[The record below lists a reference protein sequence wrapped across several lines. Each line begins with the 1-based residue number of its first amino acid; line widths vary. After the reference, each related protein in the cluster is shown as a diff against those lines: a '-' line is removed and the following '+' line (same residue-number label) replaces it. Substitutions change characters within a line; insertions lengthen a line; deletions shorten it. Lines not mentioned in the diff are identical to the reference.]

1 MASPTHIEQHP
12 DLVELRMRYDELA
25 QRPALQVL
33 EGLSFLA
40 GLFVA
45 ASPWIVGFAGLTT
58 LAATNFIVGGALAL
72 LAIAFASAYGR
83 THGIAWVTPALGV
96 WTIIAPWVVSGHVY
110 TMRSILSNVIAGAL
124 VLVLGLITAMLG
136 SRGGRLTSGARG
148 R

>member
-12 DLVELRMRYDELA
+12 DLLELRMRYDELA
-25 QRPALQVL
+25 QRPTVQVL
-33 EGLSFLA
+33 EGLSFLV

-45 ASPWIVGFAGLTT
+45 TSPWIVGFAGLTT

-72 LAIAFASAYGR
+72 LAVAFAWAYGR

-96 WTIIAPWVVSGHVY
+96 WTIISPWVVSGHVY

-124 VLVLGLITAMLG
+124 VVLLGLATAMLG
-136 SRGGRLTSGARG
+136 LRGRGLTSGSRAR
-148 R
+148 